1 MKYYEGCLAEKNN
14 YLQVPVLQQNETL
27 GSKYFISYILIQG
40 ITVFLLGDC
49 LYMQASDNYVYMF
62 VYKTYCRDKG

>member
-14 YLQVPVLQQNETL
+14 CLQVPVLQQNETL

-49 LYMQASDNYVYMF
+49 LYAGF
-62 VYKTYCRDKG
+62 